1 MTVDINGVEVH
12 VEPGQYVYIVTSPV
26 GDCVSTFAS
35 SERFERGLENGKW
48 DDAFVYR
55 LSTAKGL
62 ELLNQPMSH
71 GEYVA

>member
-12 VEPGQYVYIVTSPV
+12 VEPGQEVFVVTSPV
-26 GDCVSTFAS
+26 GDCVSTFTS
-35 SERFERGLENGKW
+35 SDKFERGLERGAW

-55 LSTAKGL
+55 LSVAKGL
-62 ELLNQPMSH
+62 ELLNQPISH